1 MPRFVQEFVRALFHG
16 SGARSD
22 PVAETRAAVARD
34 REQGFTEEHGWY
46 GPTYPPVHQP
56 VHRPQ
61 HPSLP

>member
-1 MPRFVQEFVRALFHG
+1 MLSTLAAFVRALRG
-16 SGARSD
+16 RPRPPRASAGE
-22 PVAETRAAVARD
+22 VRAAVARD

-61 HPSLP
+61 RPSLP